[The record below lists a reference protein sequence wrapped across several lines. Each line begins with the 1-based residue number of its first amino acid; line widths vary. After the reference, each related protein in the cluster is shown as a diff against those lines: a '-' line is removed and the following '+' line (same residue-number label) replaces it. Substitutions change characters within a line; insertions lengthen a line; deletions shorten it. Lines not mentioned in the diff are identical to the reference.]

1 MRQFLREEVLRQQ
14 ETSTADH
21 IVLTPEK
28 EEEEFQRCLNENAAW
43 NALIASERNV
53 RLANEREAKVAYVQE
68 RLDAYKLSQEERIER
83 ADKRIQYEIQQ
94 SKTFIT
100 HENLDEAIEVALA
113 NPVDYNYAIDMAGNL
128 YKGRATQSLNN

>member
-1 MRQFLREEVLRQQ
+1 MRQQ

-28 EEEEFQRCLNENAAW
+28 EEEEFQRCLDENAAW
-43 NALIASERNV
+43 NAIIASERNV

-100 HENLDEAIEVALA
+100 HENLDQAIEVALA

-128 YKGRATQSLNN
+128 YKGRTTQSLNN

>member
-28 EEEEFQRCLNENAAW
+28 EEEEFQRCLDENAAW
-43 NALIASERNV
+43 NAIIASERNV

>member
-43 NALIASERNV
+43 NAKIAGERDV
-53 RLANEREAKVAYVQE
+53 RLAKEREEKVAYVQE
-68 RLDAYKLSQEERIER
+68 RLDAHKLIEEERLEQ

-100 HENLDEAIEVALA
+100 YENLDQAIEVALA
-113 NPVDYNYAIDMAGNL
+113 NPVDYNYAIDMAGNI
-128 YKGRATQSLNN
+128 YQGRVTQSLKN

>member
-1 MRQFLREEVLRQQ
+1 MRQQ

-113 NPVDYNYAIDMAGNL
+113 NPVDYNYGIDMAGNL

>member
-28 EEEEFQRCLNENAAW
+28 EEEEFQRCLDENAAW
-43 NALIASERNV
+43 NAKIASEREV
-53 RLANEREAKVAYVQE
+53 RLAKEREAKVAYVQE
-68 RLDAYKLSQEERIER
+68 RLDAHKLIKEERLEQ
-83 ADKRIQYEIQQ
+83 ANKRIQYEIQQ

-100 HENLDEAIEVALA
+100 HDNLDQAIEVALA
-113 NPVDYNYAIDMAGNL
+113 NPVDYNFAIDMAGNI
-128 YKGRATQSLNN
+128 YQGRVTQSLKN

>member
-28 EEEEFQRCLNENAAW
+28 EEEEFQRCLDENAAW

-68 RLDAYKLSQEERIER
+68 RLDAHKLKEEERIER
-83 ADKRIQYEIQQ
+83 ANTRVQYEIQQ

-100 HENLDEAIEVALA
+100 HENLDEAIELALA

-128 YKGRATQSLNN
+128 YKGRATQSLEN

>member
-1 MRQFLREEVLRQQ
+1 MRQYLREEVLRQQ